1 MRSLFFFV
9 IIFIHAGVYSQKGII
24 MIDVGTFNEL
34 TSELEVQL
42 LDVRTSKEYK
52 EGNIKGS
59 VNIDFWK
66 PDFLEQV
73 KNKFDKSKPLYIY
86 CAGGGRSGMA
96 SENLKKKGFKL
107 IYDLDGGYEAY
118 LE

>member
-1 MRSLFFFV
+1 MRNILFVV
-9 IIFIHAGVYSQKGII
+9 ILFIQAGVYSQKGII
-24 MIDVGTFNEL
+24 KIDVSTFNEL
-34 TSELEVQL
+34 TSKEKVQL

-52 EGNIKGS
+52 NGNIKGS

-66 PDFLEQV
+66 SDFIVQV
-73 KNKFDKSKPLYIY
+73 KNKFDKSEPLYIY

-118 LE
+118 IE